1 MKFENAAIVMT
12 DSDTGKPY
20 ARPLSAWELNLV
32 LSQLQALD
40 GGALKAREIAPFVLH
55 SVGVSP
61 QQAQR
66 IAEKQAGLQQAA
78 RQGVQAFEDMA
89 HAHRV
94 AGLLEADAPRTVKGT
109 GKIPGGVQQIAK
121 PQPKIKP
128 VEAEVL
134 EAARQPWQKHC
145 PHNEHYHGRCQ
156 VCGHK
161 VKP

>member
-12 DSDTGKPY
+12 DTDTGKPY

-89 HAHRV
+89 NAARFITQSGTLHIDLQRMAN
-94 AGLLEADAPRTVKGT
+94 APPQIIPIDAALV
-109 GKIPGGVQQIAK
+109 
-121 PQPKIKP
+121 
-128 VEAEVL
+128 
-134 EAARQPWQKHC
+134 EAARKPWQKHC
-145 PHNEHYHGRCQ
+145 PHEEHYHGRCQ

-161 VKP
+161 VNGGDDGH

>member
-12 DSDTGKPY
+12 DTDTGKPY

-40 GGALKAREIAPFVLH
+40 GGALKAQEIAPFVLH

-109 GKIPGGVQQIAK
+109 GKIPGGLQQIAK
-121 PQPKIKP
+121 GTPATSDKPKGS
-128 VEAEVL
+128 V
-134 EAARQPWQKHC
+134 C
-145 PHNEHYHGRCQ
+145 PHETIIAGECIECAQRVRGRGC
-156 VCGHK
+156 
-161 VKP
+161 